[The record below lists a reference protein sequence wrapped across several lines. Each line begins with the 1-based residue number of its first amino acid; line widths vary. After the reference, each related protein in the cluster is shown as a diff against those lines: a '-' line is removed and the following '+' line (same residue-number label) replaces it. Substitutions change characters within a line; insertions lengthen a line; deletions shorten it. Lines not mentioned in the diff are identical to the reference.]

1 MRKVTNL
8 RLKIYNETRWSR
20 KRRML
25 RKWLQ
30 ISNKLIEKSGHS
42 NSNNKIN
49 DSNAYRNRV
58 TKFVI
63 SLEKADNITVAM

>member
-1 MRKVTNL
+1 
-8 RLKIYNETRWSR
+8 
-20 KRRML
+20 ML